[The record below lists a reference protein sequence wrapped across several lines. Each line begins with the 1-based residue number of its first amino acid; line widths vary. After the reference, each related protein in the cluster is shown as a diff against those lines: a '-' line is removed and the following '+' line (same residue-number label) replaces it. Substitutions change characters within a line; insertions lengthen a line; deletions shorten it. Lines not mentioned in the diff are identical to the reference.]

1 MRPSSWGS
9 LDAMGHAQP
18 KKAAREL
25 VPDEVLL
32 PCGFSTDLGRITEL
46 SYLALHS
53 DISLK

>member
-1 MRPSSWGS
+1 MRPPSWGS

-46 SYLALHS
+46 SYLALYS
-53 DISLK
+53 DISLT